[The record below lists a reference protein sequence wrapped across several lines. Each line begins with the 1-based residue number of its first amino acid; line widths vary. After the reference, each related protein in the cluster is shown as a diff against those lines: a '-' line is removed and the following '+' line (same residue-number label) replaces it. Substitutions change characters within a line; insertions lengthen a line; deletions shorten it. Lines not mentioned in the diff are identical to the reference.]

1 MIKKRIESKLM
12 LTLISFF
19 YCVLVTL
26 LYTTNF
32 SFKFLSKNFLV
43 ITLTMGIG
51 FIINGIFLF
60 SVDSF
65 IRVNVKFRD
74 GFFKNF
80 KSLWISYATLL
91 PVSLGLTL
99 INLFVSIP
107 MFTVIKVITVSIRYV
122 CPFVLLW
129 SYKLVNK
136 ESWDVTIKVVS
147 ITFLMINILIKLFC
161 LI

>member
-1 MIKKRIESKLM
+1 MIKKRIKSNLT

-19 YCVLVTL
+19 YCTLVTL

-32 SFKFLSKNFLV
+32 NFKFVSKNFII
-43 ITLTMGIG
+43 ITLTMFVG
-51 FIINGIFLF
+51 FIINGVFLV

-74 GFFKNF
+74 SFFKDF

-99 INLFVSIP
+99 INLFVGIP
-107 MFTVIKVITVSIRYV
+107 MVTVIKVITVTIRYV

-129 SYKLVNK
+129 SYKLINK